1 MHLLETQ
8 KRKKILYVSYDGIL
22 DSIVESQIISYL
34 EKDQPFECSGS
45 YRYESLGADL
55 FSSVLG
61 SEFAIQGLAIS
72 PLLKAFKDLGLDI
85 KY

>member
-1 MHLLETQ
+1 ME
-8 KRKKILYVSYDGIL
+8 KNSEPRKYKNSFLNWIEYRLP
-22 DSIVESQIISYL
+22 IISYL